1 MAQSNH
7 FTDPGTQI
15 PVDHDH
21 LESQAYRHRTRA
33 EQKRYAPPKVDEAV
47 NSAFDRAQTETSNYV
62 PPDLIAQIT
71 QNVIKQLQSSGLEG
85 STPVP
90 PQSGFSPPPIVHQPV
105 PLSPSTAS
113 GTSPII
119 PNRVYTPPSPH
130 RHPDYP
136 NHTSPSQ
143 SQSGYRTDGP
153 QSPRDLKASHFS
165 PPRRSSSPESP
176 TSKPSDK
183 PYTRP
188 KGPSRLSTSK
198 EETTLERIWGQLF
211 DEDSHP
217 TARLGQF
224 LRGLAIH
231 IVRGRLRRN
240 GIRNQGLIFFHRS
253 RIMNLSIVL

>member
-1 MAQSNH
+1 MAQANH
-7 FTDPGTQI
+7 YTDPGTQL
-15 PVDHDH
+15 PVDHD
-21 LESQAYRHRTRA
+21 LFDSQGQRYRTMA

-62 PPDLIAQIT
+62 PPELIAQIT
-71 QNVIKQLQSSGLEG
+71 QNVIKQLQSSGIEG
-85 STPVP
+85 STPIP
-90 PQSGFSPPPIVHQPV
+90 SQSGFSPPPAVYQPV
-105 PLSPSTAS
+105 PLSPSTTS
-113 GTSPII
+113 GTSPNI

-130 RHPDYP
+130 KHPDYP
-136 NHTSPSQ
+136 IHTSPSQ
-143 SQSGYRTDGP
+143 SQSGYRTDVP
-153 QSPRDLKASHFS
+153 QSPWDPKASHFS

-176 TSKPSDK
+176 TSKSTDK

-231 IVRGRLRRN
+231 IVRLRFR
-240 GIRNQGLIFFHRS
+240 GDGVVSSH
-253 RIMNLSIVL
+253 